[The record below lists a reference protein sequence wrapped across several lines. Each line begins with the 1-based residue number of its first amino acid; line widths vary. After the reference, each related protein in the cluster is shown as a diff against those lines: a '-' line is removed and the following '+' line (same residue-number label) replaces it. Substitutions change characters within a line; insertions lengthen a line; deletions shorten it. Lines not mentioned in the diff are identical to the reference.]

1 MVRNYYQPN
10 TYRRVLALT
19 SATTIAAMAPA
30 TLHAQVLGDSQ
41 SKDIVVT
48 GVQSQDTQLD
58 DKPEVGSRSGLANRE
73 IPATLNVIDASA
85 ISERGAR
92 TSVEALNAV
101 PGVVAASLPSIP
113 GIASIRGF
121 TGDAVSQLYDGVRQP
136 FMRDFDSWSFDR
148 IEVLKG
154 PASILYGEGALA
166 GAINFVPKRPEIGQS
181 FGSGLASYGSFN
193 TLRLA
198 GDINQPLGDRTALRG
213 FASFDRSSGYVDD
226 TDARR
231 FAGTIALRTK
241 PTDRLTADIAVD
253 VTHDRASSAYWGT
266 PLVPLSVAR
275 DPSNLVTSSANG
287 YVIDRSLARRNYEF
301 DDSSTK
307 SRTLWVRTNLAWQ
320 VNGAIRLVNQLDFYD
335 AARRWRDSESYRYVP
350 ETGLLAR
357 SVTRI
362 DHDNSIFTER
372 FFAAIDAPILG
383 LRNRATIGIE
393 YSDFGFKNP
402 RSFGVAAPVS
412 LRDPIGGNFP
422 DLSNPANF
430 PGAGNRT
437 IFHTRIGTSAVFAED
452 ALNITPGLL
461 LVGGLRYDD
470 IDLDRRVDDLNA
482 GTSQPFGQ
490 SYHPFSWRA
499 GAVYSVTPGIDVY
512 GQYNRATLSVASLAL
527 IGLADSRFKLSTGE
541 TAEGGVKATLFNR
554 RLALTLAG
562 YWIGQ
567 DNIVTRDPNNVA
579 VSIQGGRQSS
589 RGGEGSASLTVT
601 NGLRID
607 AGYAYTDA
615 RFDQLL
621 EAGGNRAG
629 NRPPFVSSHV
639 GNVFAVWHPAPES
652 FTLSVGVRAA
662 SGFFTDTANTIRVRG
677 YAVADASIGYR
688 FAGLDLDLRVR
699 NLTDRFYATWRGG
712 SVTQVIVAP
721 PRSIDL
727 TLTGHFK

>member
-1 MVRNYYQPN
+1 MVRNYIRPN

-19 SATTIAAMAPA
+19 SAATIVAITPA
-30 TLHAQVLGDSQ
+30 TLHAQAISDGL

-48 GVQSQDTQLD
+48 GVQSRNVQLD
-58 DKPEVGSRSGLANRE
+58 ASPEVGSRSGLTNRE
-73 IPATLNVIDASA
+73 IPATVDVIDATA
-85 ISERGAR
+85 ILERGAR

-113 GIASIRGF
+113 GVASIRGF
-121 TGDAVSQLYDGVRQP
+121 AGDAVSQLYDGVRQP
-136 FMRDFDSWSFDR
+136 FMRDFDSWSFER

-181 FGSGLASYGSFN
+181 FGSGLASYGSFD
-193 TLRLA
+193 TVRLA
-198 GDINQPLGDRTALRG
+198 GDINQPLGDRTAVRG

-226 TDARR
+226 TDSRR
-231 FAGTIALRTK
+231 FAGTIALRTR
-241 PTDRLTADIAVD
+241 PTDRLTVDITVD
-253 VTHDRASSAYWGT
+253 VTQDRASSAYWGT
-266 PLVPLSVAR
+266 PLVPSRIAR
-275 DPSNLVTSSANG
+275 NPSTLVTSSANG

-301 DDSSTK
+301 DDSSTR
-307 SRTLWVRTNLAWQ
+307 SRALWVRTNLAWE
-320 VNGAIRLVNQLDFYD
+320 VNAAIRLVNQLDFYD
-335 AARRWRDSESYRYVP
+335 AARRWRDSETYRYVP

-357 SVTRI
+357 GVTRI
-362 DHDNSIFTER
+362 DHDNSIFTDR

-383 LRNRATIGIE
+383 LRNRATIGVE

-412 LRDPIGGNFP
+412 LRDPIVGNFP

-437 IFHTRIGTSAVFAED
+437 IFHTNIATSAIFAED
-452 ALNITPGLL
+452 ALNITPRLL
-461 LVGGLRYDD
+461 LVGGLRYDA
-470 IDLDRRVDDLNA
+470 IDLRRRVDDLNA
-482 GTSQPFGQ
+482 DTSLPFGQ
-490 SYHPFSWRA
+490 KYRPFSWRA
-499 GAVYSVTPGIDVY
+499 GAVYSVTPGMDVY
-512 GQYNRATLSVASLAL
+512 GQYNRATLSVANLAL
-527 IGLADSRFKLSTGE
+527 IGLVNSQFKLSTGE
-541 TAEGGVKATLFNR
+541 TAEGGVKATLFGR

-562 YWIGQ
+562 YWIEQ

-589 RGGEGSASLTVT
+589 RGGEGSASVTVT
-601 NGLRID
+601 SGLRLD

-639 GNVFAVWHPAPES
+639 GNVFAIWHPTADG
-652 FTLSVGVRAA
+652 FTLSAGVRAA
-662 SGFFTDTANTIRVRG
+662 SAFFTDTANTIRVRG

-688 FAGLDLDLRVR
+688 SAGFDLDLRVR

-727 TLTGHFK
+727 TVTGHFQ